1 MLGVCALPTLKA
13 SIYVIAPSTI
23 AMIGYAIGLG
33 ELSAVVGA
41 QMAVRL

>member
-1 MLGVCALPTLKA
+1 MLGVCGLPTLKA
-13 SIYVIAPSTI
+13 SIYVIVPSTI
-23 AMIGYAIGLG
+23 AMIGYAICVG